1 MCYTAPVP
9 DQLAIY
15 QQQASRYDL
24 LKARE
29 DYQQQLPVALSAIR
43 SFDCV
48 DIVEWGAGTGWLSA
62 RVAPQARSLIACDL
76 NPHML
81 HVAGTKF
88 RQFEHLRWQLA
99 AADHRQAPLPDR
111 VADVALAGWTLCYL
125 GRKFVGE
132 TWQQQMTQALAEM
145 QRVLRPGGMII
156 IVETL
161 GTGCTEPAPPADW
174 FADYYA
180 FLESE
185 LGFHSTWVRTDY
197 QFASLDEAVDLL
209 SFFWDD
215 QFGETA
221 RRNHWIITP
230 ECTGIWWKVTS

>member
-1 MCYTAPVP
+1 MP
-9 DQLAIY
+9 DQFTIY
-15 QQQASRYDL
+15 RQQADRYDL

-29 DYQQQLPVALSAIR
+29 DYRQHLLVALSAIR
-43 SFDCV
+43 SFDRV

-62 RVAPQARSLIACDL
+62 LVAPQARSLIACDL

-81 HVAGTKF
+81 QVAAKRY
-88 RQFEHLRWQLA
+88 RQFEHLRWQRV

-125 GRKFVGE
+125 AGPFVGE
-132 TWQQQMTQALAEM
+132 TWQMQISQSIAEM
-145 QRVLRPGGMII
+145 QRVLRPGGTII

-161 GTGCTEPAPPADW
+161 GTGCTEPAPPAAW
-174 FADYYA
+174 FVDYYA
-180 FLESE
+180 FLENE
-185 LGFHSTWVRTDY
+185 LGFQSTWVRTDY

-215 QFGETA
+215 EFGETA
-221 RRNHWIITP
+221 RCNNWIITP
-230 ECTGIWWKVTS
+230 ECTGLWWKAVPE